1 MSGGNTNQSAHRV
14 STSKGKVGVYDIVGI
29 DSEHCDWFIRHVGMS
44 LDEMMFT
51 KGNPLSVR
59 IVDMGPP
66 LASLD
71 SAKPTSVDVVGTAD
85 LSADDVSAIYAF
97 ICEQLNEYQSLQVK
111 KRAQYYVYPHFV
123 KGDGKTSANRYS
135 CAGFVYECY
144 LNIGI
149 TLVDLASVPTVTAEP
164 LKLAF
169 PDQRRNLDR
178 PERREM
184 AGLSGEGPWPV
195 LLPGYLFHSL
205 GRGSDQIRQAAYQPK
220 PGDECF
226 PRRETEQPATAES

>member
-1 MSGGNTNQSAHRV
+1 MSGSNANLSAQRV
-14 STSKGKVGVYDIVGI
+14 STSNGKVRVYDAVGV
-29 DSEHCDWFIRHVGMS
+29 DSEQCKWFIRHVGLS
-44 LDEMMFT
+44 LDDMMFT
-51 KGNPLSVR
+51 KGNSLSVR

-85 LSADDVSAIYAF
+85 LSADDVSAIYTF
-97 ICEQLNEYQSLQVK
+97 ICEQLNEYQSLNGK
-111 KRAQYYVYPHFV
+111 KLDQYYVHPHLV
-123 KGDGKTSANRYS
+123 KGDGEASANRYS

-144 LNIGI
+144 LDIGI
-149 TLVDLASVPTVTAEP
+149 TLVDLSSVPAVTAEP

-178 PERREM
+178 PERRGLV
-184 AGLSGEGPWPV
+184 GLSGEGPWPV

-205 GRGSDQIRQAAYQPK
+205 SRGSDQIRQAAYQPQ

-226 PRRETEQPATAES
+226 PRLETARPAKAEP